1 MARQRTAKSDLP
13 QPASAPAG
21 PRPKR
26 NLPADERRRVLLD
39 AATQLFSERGF
50 GITMQALADRVHVT
64 QPLVHRYFPTKADL
78 IAAIRDRIHNA
89 HWDPAWREVL
99 ADRSRPL
106 EARLADFY
114 RRYLP
119 HIYRDSWYRSFWY
132 AALADPSFG
141 EVYLGRV
148 TRDLLTTMIDE
159 VRDTF
164 SYHSVKCI
172 PPFEREIE
180 LVWGMHSTMV
190 FVGIRRYVYHIQVS
204 DDIDTTVRDQISAYL
219 LVAPSVLRELMPEE
233 TRERA

>member
-1 MARQRTAKSDLP
+1 MARQRTAGRDE
-13 QPASAPAG
+13 AATG
-21 PRPKR
+21 PVSTSVRQKR

-106 EARLADFY
+106 GARLTDFY
-114 RRYLP
+114 ARYLP
-119 HIYRDSWYRSFWY
+119 HIYRDTWYRSFWF
-132 AALADPSFG
+132 AALADPTFG

-148 TRDLLTTMIDE
+148 TRDLLTTIIDE
-159 VRDTF
+159 VRNQF
-164 SYHSVKCI
+164 GYHSVKCI

-190 FVGIRRYVYHIQVS
+190 FVGIRRYVYRIQVS
-204 DDIDTTVRDQISAYL
+204 DDIDTTVRDQIGAYL
-219 LVAPSVLRELMPEE
+219 LVAPSVLQELMPEE
-233 TRERA
+233 ARERA